1 MIRDFQKKCSCECTK
16 ELVEQ
21 VARALATKAVR
32 DTDFDETESVNGE
45 DWIAIVQNG
54 VNRKVRASVFY
65 AAASGIDA
73 EVHTTDEWNAM
84 TGYIPPAGSII
95 IYSDY
100 KTTTID
106 GESVNVAGI
115 KIGSG
120 NSYVQDLAFVGDD
133 IRADLNSHVNNSSIH
148 VSPQDRAKWDAK
160 LNVNDASEVI
170 DEALVFIRN

>member
-1 MIRDFQKKCSCECTK
+1 MIRDFQKRCSCECTK

-133 IRADLNSHVNNSSIH
+133 IRNDLNDHVSNTSIH

-160 LNVNDASEVI
+160 LNVDDAREVA
-170 DEALVFIRN
+170 DEALIFIRN